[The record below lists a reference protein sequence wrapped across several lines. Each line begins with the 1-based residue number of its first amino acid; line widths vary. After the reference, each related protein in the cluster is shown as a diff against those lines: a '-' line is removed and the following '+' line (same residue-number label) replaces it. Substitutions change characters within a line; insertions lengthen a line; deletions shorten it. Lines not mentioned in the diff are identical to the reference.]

1 MSEINK
7 RIFTS
12 FFLLLIIFFS
22 FLNYKIFTVFLFILS
37 FITLCELNNI
47 FKKIYKK
54 KLLFQSMS
62 IFFSI
67 LYISYFTL
75 TIILFLSEKF
85 IIDKFMILFL
95 LIICISTDIG
105 GYVFGKLIG
114 GKKLTTISP
123 NKTYSGSLGSFFL
136 SLIVGYLFYQI
147 QNNLI
152 LININIFI
160 FIILI
165 SLMSQIG
172 DLLISF
178 LKRKA
183 EIKDTGSILPG
194 HGGILDRIDGILL
207 AVPIGLI
214 LINVYS

>member
-7 RIFTS
+7 RIITS

-22 FLNYKIFTVFLFILS
+22 FLNFKILNIFLFFLS
-37 FITLCELNNI
+37 FIALVELNNI
-47 FKKIYKK
+47 FKKIFKK
-54 KLLFQSMS
+54 KNLFQSIS
-62 IFFSI
+62 IFLSV
-67 LYISYFTL
+67 LYISFFSL
-75 TIILFLSEKF
+75 IVISFLSEKF
-85 IIDKFMILFL
+85 IIDKFIILFL

-105 GYVFGKLIG
+105 GYIFGKSIG
-114 GKKLTTISP
+114 GKKLTSISP
-123 NKTYSGSLGSFFL
+123 NKTYSGSLGSIFL
-136 SLIVGYLFYQI
+136 SLIVGYIFYQI
-147 QNNLI
+147 QSDLI
-152 LININIFI
+152 LININMFI

-165 SLMSQIG
+165 SLLSQIG

-183 EIKDTGSILPG
+183 KIKDTGSILPG

-207 AVPIGLI
+207 AVPLGLI